1 MLGVTV
7 LGNGNVGSF
16 FAQLCSNHPQLN
28 LVQWYGRNDNFLS
41 KVKTEKISHVTALKQ
56 TDLLLLCIKDDAL
69 ANLAQQI
76 SVSALVVHTSGT
88 VPMKVLQQHPLH
100 GICYPLQTISKSG
113 FPTPNEV
120 PLCIEGNNTV
130 AIDTLKHFA
139 TLLGMPHQEIN
150 SAQRKTLH
158 LAAVFTNNFANHLFA
173 RAAALCEQQQ
183 VDFKL
188 LLPLLGRSVQQLHT
202 QQPFALQTGPARRQD
217 KNTLAAHLELLEETT
232 NKEIYTLL
240 TKAIQEYYGEEL

>member
-16 FAQLCSNHPQLN
+16 FAQLCSTHPQLN
-28 LVQWYGRNDNFLS
+28 LVQWYGRNKNFLPT
-41 KVKTEKISHVTALKQ
+41 VKTEKISQLSALKQ

-69 ANLAQQI
+69 ATLAQKI
-76 SVSALVVHTSGT
+76 TVSGLVVHTSGS
-88 VPMKVLQQHPLH
+88 VHINVLEQHSLH
-100 GICYPLQTISKSG
+100 GVCYPLQTISKSE
-113 FPTPNEV
+113 FPNVNEV
-120 PLCIEGNNTV
+120 PLCIEGNNAV
-130 AIDTLKHFA
+130 ALDTLKHFA
-139 TLLGMPHQEIN
+139 TLLGMPQQEIN
-150 SAQRKTLH
+150 SEQRKTLH
-158 LAAVFTNNFANHLFA
+158 LAAVFSNNFANHLFA

-188 LLPLLGRSVQQLHT
+188 LLPLLTRSVQQLHT
-202 QQPFALQTGPARRQD
+202 QQPIALQTGPARRQD
-217 KNTLAAHLELLEETT
+217 KKIVAAHLELLEEAT